1 MRDLLFLVHPPS
13 YFNFIV
19 DEVGNYGSCFQVE
32 NASTERIAFRIR
44 TNARHTYRTRPN
56 SGFLGPNNRCLVT
69 VELRPE
75 GKFDQKHRF
84 LIQAL
89 RASPGE
95 TDRVSFWIRHERS
108 RTPKWI
114 LAARWPIADSDGI
127 YAHSRHLS
135 QIGALRRENEA
146 LRTLSTNLTRHNKK
160 LLAEIQVGS
169 GIATC
174 TVFLLA
180 LCSLAVTVI
189 LTFIGVNKFD
199 MFKN

>member
-89 RASPGE
+89 RASPG
-95 TDRVSFWIRHERS
+95 RCPLLCPH
-108 RTPKWI
+108 
-114 LAARWPIADSDGI
+114 
-127 YAHSRHLS
+127 
-135 QIGALRRENEA
+135 RR
-146 LRTLSTNLTRHNKK
+146 
-160 LLAEIQVGS
+160 
-169 GIATC
+169 
-174 TVFLLA
+174 F
-180 LCSLAVTVI
+180 
-189 LTFIGVNKFD
+189 
-199 MFKN
+199 